1 MGGDTRKH
9 AGHVSEEGK
18 SSSSDPRLDV
28 LKACAVLHLHVRY
41 FDKSTDPKNASQAT
55 HVERL
60 QAIYIMLGEGY
71 RFPNRKRARIGH
83 TSRRGR
89 V

>member
-18 SSSSDPRLDV
+18 SSLSDPRLDI
-28 LKACAVLHLHVRY
+28 LKACPVLHLHVRY
-41 FDKSTDPKNASQAT
+41 VDKSTDPKNASKAT

-60 QAIYIMLGEGY
+60 QAIYMQYLSQGIM
-71 RFPNRKRARIGH
+71 
-83 TSRRGR
+83 
-89 V
+89 